1 MNWKFFEK
9 EDLKWIE
16 EISSDFL
23 KESAWGEKVE
33 ISKEKVENYFLAAT
47 NKPNMFGIISLNGE
61 ERTGFLIGCVLEFP
75 YSKDLFARQL
85 ELYVIPKFR
94 GKMIGIQLMKKFIDW
109 SKTNK
114 AKEVIFEVS
123 TKMGN
128 FDKMAK
134 RLNMDN
140 IGTSYRRTL

>member
-1 MNWKFFEK
+1 M
-9 EDLKWIE
+9 
-16 EISSDFL
+16 
-23 KESAWGEKVE
+23 
-33 ISKEKVENYFLAAT
+33 
-47 NKPNMFGIISLNGE
+47 
-61 ERTGFLIGCVLEFP
+61 
-75 YSKDLFARQL
+75 

-134 RLNMDN
+134 RLNMEN